1 VLSNRYGKGD
11 QAGRGQ
17 RRWVFCSDED
27 VTAVSEA
34 EVLRSKAYMLCVS
47 QRVSWRGFSGTL
59 THAFGPAEPYSFYER
74 VEAKTGQVPN
84 SAIPANTAD
93 VDVLP
98 IRSGSSNSG
107 GGEVASSSSAALA
120 PSSSTSSAST
130 TVPSVLGGEVQP
142 VAEPLSVEDRVP
154 ATVPE

>member
-1 VLSNRYGKGD
+1 MKPKSCARRPTCCAFLSG
-11 QAGRGQ
+11 
-17 RRWVFCSDED
+17 
-27 VTAVSEA
+27 VSPFLEG
-34 EVLRSKAYMLCVS
+34 VS
-47 QRVSWRGFSGTL
+47 LKLTLAFHGTR
-59 THAFGPAEPYSFYER
+59 PYSFYER
-74 VEAKTGQVPN
+74 VDAKTGQVPS

-107 GGEVASSSSAALA
+107 GGEAASSSSSSAAALA
-120 PSSSTSSAST
+120 PSAST
-130 TVPSVLGGEVQP
+130 TSASTTMPSVLGGEVQP

>member
-1 VLSNRYGKGD
+1 M
-11 QAGRGQ
+11 
-17 RRWVFCSDED
+17 FCSDED

-34 EVLRSKAYMLCVS
+34 EVLRSKAYMLCVPLKGFAFLEG
-47 QRVSWRGFSGTL
+47 VSLELTLAFHGTR
-59 THAFGPAEPYSFYER
+59 PYSFYER
-74 VEAKTGQVPN
+74 VDAKTGQVPS

-107 GGEVASSSSAALA
+107 GGEAASSLSAAAALA
-120 PSSSTSSAST
+120 PSAST
-130 TVPSVLGGEVQP
+130 TPASTTMPSVLGGEVQP

>member
-1 VLSNRYGKGD
+1 M
-11 QAGRGQ
+11 
-17 RRWVFCSDED
+17 FCSDED

-47 QRVSWRGFSGTL
+47 QRFLEGVSLKLTL
-59 THAFGPAEPYSFYER
+59 AFHSTRPCSFYER
-74 VEAKTGQVPN
+74 VDAKTGQVPN
-84 SAIPANTAD
+84 SAIPSNTAD

-107 GGEVASSSSAALA
+107 GGEVASSSAAAALA
-120 PSSSTSSAST
+120 PSASTSSAST
-130 TVPSVLGGEVQP
+130 AMPSVLGGEVQP